1 VGPGPNARIGIR
13 ATARRANDQMAHDL
27 HETVNARFDNVRAAD
42 ARKGV

>member
-1 VGPGPNARIGIR
+1 
-13 ATARRANDQMAHDL
+13 MAHDL